1 MTDTATVPADRDSAA
16 ERLETLRE
24 SIEYHN
30 YCYYVLDEPRIAD
43 TEFDALMRELQAIE
57 AAYPDLVAA
66 DSPSQRV
73 GAQPL
78 EAFDESTHGQPMLSL
93 GNVFSDDELY
103 AFDRRV
109 RERLGA
115 EQVTYIGEPKL
126 DGLSV
131 NLRYENGRLTTGATR
146 GDGRVGEAI
155 TENLRTVRSIPLR
168 LQGSGWPAVL
178 EVRGEVVIRRAAFE
192 RLNEQRLS
200 EGLNP
205 FANPRNAAAGS
216 LRQLDP
222 RIAAARPLSFFTFGV
237 GETSAAIGRTHWQ
250 VLAAL
255 HEWGFRTSEHV
266 ERLVGPN
273 DCLTYYQR
281 LVDWRDQLDYEI
293 DGVVYKVDDLAAR
306 EQLGFTARE
315 PRWATA
321 HKLPARE
328 ATTVVEAIQASVG
341 RTGQITPIAR
351 LQPVEVGG
359 VTVSRAT
366 LHNLDQVRLKDVR
379 EGDTVMVRRAGD
391 VIPEI
396 VSVNHDAR
404 PDEAVP
410 WQMPAHCPVCGAE
423 VIRPEGEVDY
433 RCVGS
438 FQCPAQ
444 LRESVRHFAS
454 RSGLDIEGLGDKVA
468 EQLVATGTVT
478 ELADIFR
485 LTRERLLALE
495 RFAELSAG
503 NLVAAIEARRA
514 MPLDRLLYAIGVPG
528 VGSDT
533 ARLLA
538 QEMGDLDYIRRAD
551 PVLLALVRGIGF
563 AMGEEIRAFFA
574 DERNAGGLDRLLE
587 VATVS
592 GEAGF
597 SRQYADSLTAGS
609 IIAEL
614 RLPHVGPKRAQ
625 ELADRVAY
633 LGDLAALSPSE
644 LPVGGAKADELV
656 QALAAQH
663 SRLRAMDELLLDK
676 SLHWLS
682 DRSRACVQGG
692 DEADALAGQTFVLTG
707 QMPGMTR
714 EEAQAAIE
722 ALGGRVTSSVSSK
735 TDYVVAGDNPG
746 SKRDKAASLDVSI
759 LDEAGLRSLLGH
771 SD

>member
-1 MTDTATVPADRDSAA
+1 MSEAETVPPDRDSAA

-24 SIEYHN
+24 TIEYHN
-30 YCYYVLDEPRIAD
+30 YCYYVLDAPRISDAD
-43 TEFDALMRELQAIE
+43 YDALMRELQAIE
-57 AAYPDLVAA
+57 AAYPDLLTP

-73 GAQPL
+73 GARPL
-78 EAFDESTHGQPMLSL
+78 AAFDEFTHGQPMLSL

-109 RERLGA
+109 RDRLDAG
-115 EQVTYIGEPKL
+115 QVTYIGEPKL

-131 NLRYENGRLTTGATR
+131 NLRYENGRLTVGATR

-155 TENLRTVRSIPLR
+155 TENLRTVRTIPLR
-168 LQGSGWPAVL
+168 LQGRGWPDVL
-178 EVRGEVVIRRAAFE
+178 EVRGEVVIRLEDFQA
-192 RLNEQRLS
+192 LNEARLS

-222 RIAAARPLSFFTFGV
+222 RIAARRPLTFFTFGV
-237 GETSAAIGRTHWQ
+237 GETSTPIAGTHWQ
-250 VLAAL
+250 ILAAL

-266 ERLVGPN
+266 ARLQGPD
-273 DCLTYYQR
+273 DCLAYYQR

-328 ATTVVEAIQASVG
+328 ATTVVEAIQPSVG
-341 RTGQITPIAR
+341 RTGQITPIAKLR
-351 LQPVEVGG
+351 PVEVGG
-359 VTVSRAT
+359 VTVSRAS
-366 LHNLDQVRLKDVR
+366 LHNLDQVRIKDVR

-396 VSVNHDAR
+396 VGVNHDAR
-404 PDEAVP
+404 PADAEP
-410 WQMPAHCPVCGAE
+410 WEMPSHCPVCGSE

-478 ELADIFR
+478 ELADIFP

-495 RFAELSAG
+495 GFADLSAD
-503 NLVAAIEARRA
+503 NLVRAIAARRE

-528 VGSDT
+528 VGTDT

-551 PVLLALVRGIGF
+551 PVLLALVRGIGY

-574 DERNAGGLDRLLE
+574 DESNAGGLDRLLD
-587 VATVS
+587 VADVA
-592 GEAGF
+592 EQAGF
-597 SRQYADSLTAGS
+597 SKGYVDSITAANILASLG
-609 IIAEL
+609 
-614 RLPHVGPKRAQ
+614 LPHVGPKRAG
-625 ELADRVAY
+625 ELAQRVTY
-633 LGDLAALSPSE
+633 LAELAELPVGE
-644 LPVGGAKADELV
+644 LPVGGAKANELRD
-656 QALAAQH
+656 ALAELAP
-663 SRLRAMDELLLDK
+663 RLKAMDELLLDK
-676 SLHWLS
+676 HIHWQS
-682 DRSRACVQGG
+682 ERSRARIQGA
-692 DEADALAGQTFVLTG
+692 EAAQDLAGMSFVLTG
-707 QMPGMTR
+707 QLEGMTR
-714 EEAQAAIE
+714 DEAKAAVE
-722 ALGGRVTSSVSSK
+722 SRGGRVTGSVSSK
-735 TDYVVAGDNPG
+735 TDYVVAGESPG
-746 SKRDKAASLDVSI
+746 SKRDKAASLGVTI
-759 LDEAGLRSLLGH
+759 LDEAGFRELVGV
-771 SD
+771 